1 MKKKLAMISV
11 SVLILCV
18 CVFTTGI
25 PALANSEIN
34 SSGAVILEDNEVE
47 FYSKDIEELDAR
59 VEELSEDL
67 SDEFYSSYVPG
78 QDKLLKNK
86 LNSKGI
92 VNYDHGKVIFDA
104 SDLVK
109 LADGIDSLNV
119 GYKYEAVN
127 ALNKI
132 GTYFKTDGT
141 ITYEQTGTIL
151 PENVSELTFSDIC
164 MGIIKSQS
172 VDHLADQGILPAI
185 TDNLSEGSA
194 AWVDGKL
201 IIGNGNDNK
210 NSYNQGYDDGH
221 AKGYEEGEAANPR
234 VECYFLGH
242 SKTSTIDGKMF
253 YNVAPLVPE
262 IDCTQLTAENFI
274 VCPYMVNS
282 GKSSTSKYTSIAS
295 NVTVFCNI
303 SESELS
309 SGIDYNPETGYLY
322 VAKPAIT
329 ASGGLSGVS
338 GYTRTATTYADVNV
352 YLVTGEITDRSST
365 GGDFVIQ

>member
-1 MKKKLAMISV
+1 MKKKLIMISV
-11 SVLILCV
+11 SVLIL

-34 SSGAVILEDNEVE
+34 SSGAMILEDGEVE
-47 FYSKDIEELDAR
+47 FYSNDIEELDAR
-59 VEELSEDL
+59 VAELSADL
-67 SDEFYSSYVPG
+67 SDEFYSSYVPE

-92 VNYDHGKVIFDA
+92 VNYDYGKVIFDA
-104 SDLVK
+104 SDFVK

-119 GYKYEAVN
+119 GYKYDAVS

-132 GTYFKTDGT
+132 GTYFKADGS
-141 ITYEQTGTIL
+141 ITYEQTEDTIL
-151 PENVSELTFSDIC
+151 QENASELTFSDIC

-185 TDNLSEGSA
+185 KDNLSEGSA

-210 NSYNQGYDDGH
+210 NSYNQGYDAGH

-234 VECYFLGH
+234 VECYFLGS
-242 SKTSTIDGKMF
+242 SKSLTIDGKIQ
-253 YNVAPLVPE
+253 YDIPSLVPD
-262 IDCTQLTAENFI
+262 IDCAQLNEGNFI

-282 GKSSTSKYTSIAS
+282 DNVSVTKYTSIAMDL
-295 NVTVFCNI
+295 TVYCNI
-303 SESELS
+303 SEAELVT
-309 SGIDYNPETGYLY
+309 GIDYNPETGLLF
-322 VAKPAIT
+322 VDKPAIT
-329 ASGGLSGVS
+329 ASGGLSGLS
-338 GYTRTATTYADVNV
+338 GYSRTATADVDVYV
-352 YLVTGEITDRSST
+352 YLVTGEITDRSS
-365 GGDFVIQ
+365 